1 MPEEILM
8 IILVSIFAGTSIS
21 IIRMVLGYRERRGTR
36 GTAPG
41 SSLTTSELEK
51 MMRRA
56 VEQATAP
63 LVQKLVEKMEDLE
76 LEMATKQE
84 VRQEQ
89 EIGQLHEARTDLLL
103 DVNSDELEATAE
115 PVSRKSRTRT

>member
-21 IIRMVLGYRERRGTR
+21 IIRMVLGYRERR

-84 VRQEQ
+84 VRQ
-89 EIGQLHEARTDLLL
+89 LHEARTDLLL

>member
-1 MPEEILM
+1 MPEEILV
-8 IILVSIFAGTSIS
+8 IILVSILAGTTVS
-21 IIRMVLGYRERRGTR
+21 IIRMVLGYRERRSTR
-36 GTAPG
+36 GAAPG

-63 LVQKLVEKMEDLE
+63 LVQKLVKKMEDLE
-76 LEMATKQE
+76 FEMATKQE
-84 VRQEQ
+84 VR
-89 EIGQLHEARTDLLL
+89 QLHEARTDLLL